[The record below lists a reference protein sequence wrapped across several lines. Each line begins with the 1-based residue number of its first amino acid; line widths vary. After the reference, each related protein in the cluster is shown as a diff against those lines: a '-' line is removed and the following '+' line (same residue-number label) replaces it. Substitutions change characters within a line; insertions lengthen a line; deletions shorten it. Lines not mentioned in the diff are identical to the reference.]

1 MSTASFKNTIQPFF
15 WVEHENSCSV
25 CLSDLNFKSEIIASR
40 ADEGFEGNGYDW
52 ASLASTYVDKQ
63 LPELVDLV
71 KFDPEAD
78 MFCAYSSD
86 AEALKKFILSFKQA
100 LDKTEFMI
108 EIFSYA
114 ELD

>member
-1 MSTASFKNTIQPFF
+1 MSIDNFKQTIQPFF
-15 WVEHENSCSV
+15 WIAHENSYSV
-25 CLSDLNFKSEIIASR
+25 CLTELNFKSEIIASR

-52 ASLASTYVDKQ
+52 AALASTYVDKQ
-63 LPELVDLV
+63 LPELMDTI

-78 MFCAYSSD
+78 MFCAYSKD
-86 AEALKKFILSFKQA
+86 AEALRKFIVLFRHA